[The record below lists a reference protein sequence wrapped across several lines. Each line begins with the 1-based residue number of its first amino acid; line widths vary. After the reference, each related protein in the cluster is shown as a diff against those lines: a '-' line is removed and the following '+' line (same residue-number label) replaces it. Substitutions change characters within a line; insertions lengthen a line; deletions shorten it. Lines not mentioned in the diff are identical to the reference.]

1 MVEQVHLFQC
11 HFFIDKVGS
20 LSGFTYVVENTSE
33 NYTLGFT
40 NEGGRFDKIKNLKR
54 NFDWSVTKNGGGTS
68 LFTSASYSQKALGGS
83 GSLIINAGDM
93 ANSGVLVGTNAHTLS
108 VVFED
113 GFNDHAQI
121 ITQEQKLYIQ

>member
-1 MVEQVHLFQC
+1 M
-11 HFFIDKVGS
+11 
-20 LSGFTYVVENTSE
+20 VENTSE

-68 LFTSASYSQKALGGS
+68 LFTSASYSQNNFGS

-93 ANSGVLVGTNAHTLS
+93 ANSGVLVGATAHTLS

-113 GFNDHAQI
+113 GFNDHATNYNSARTKTVYSVDSYDSNALNI
-121 ITQEQKLYIQ
+121 MFNIRFTSN

>member
-1 MVEQVHLFQC
+1 MVLKLGTIGGGTSTPISMSAKL
-11 HFFIDKVGS
+11 IDAVGS

-68 LFTSASYSQKALGGS
+68 LFTSHHIHSLGS
-83 GSLIINAGDM
+83 GSLIINGDM
-93 ANSGVLVGTNAHTLS
+93 ANSGVLVGQLTYFKCS
-108 VVFED
+108 
-113 GFNDHAQI
+113 I
-121 ITQEQKLYIQ
+121 